1 MILLYKEDQGVVYT
15 LDEFNE
21 LIYAPVYTDNTIN
34 LNEFDVVDIDR
45 CEDEYEILDIQN
57 ELISLSNSLL
67 QVKRLLCVSLLTM
80 VSFATLYSMLDGVII
95 NHKMKNNLVFLLVI
109 CMLEYII
116 ISGLVVF

>member
-21 LIYAPVYTDNTIN
+21 LMYAPVYTDNTIN
-34 LNEFDVVDIDR
+34 LNEFDVVDIDQ

-67 QVKRLLCVSLLTM
+67 QVK
-80 VSFATLYSMLDGVII
+80 
-95 NHKMKNNLVFLLVI
+95 
-109 CMLEYII
+109 
-116 ISGLVVF
+116 

>member
-21 LIYAPVYTDNTIN
+21 LLYTPVNTDNTIN

-67 QVKRLLCVSLLTM
+67 QVK
-80 VSFATLYSMLDGVII
+80 
-95 NHKMKNNLVFLLVI
+95 
-109 CMLEYII
+109 
-116 ISGLVVF
+116 

>member
-67 QVKRLLCVSLLTM
+67 QVK
-80 VSFATLYSMLDGVII
+80 
-95 NHKMKNNLVFLLVI
+95 
-109 CMLEYII
+109 
-116 ISGLVVF
+116 

>member
-21 LIYAPVYTDNTIN
+21 LIYAPVYTDDTIN
-34 LNEFDVVDIDR
+34 LNEFDVVDIDQ

-67 QVKRLLCVSLLTM
+67 QVK
-80 VSFATLYSMLDGVII
+80 
-95 NHKMKNNLVFLLVI
+95 
-109 CMLEYII
+109 
-116 ISGLVVF
+116 

>member
-34 LNEFDVVDIDR
+34 LNEFDVVDMDR

-67 QVKRLLCVSLLTM
+67 QVK
-80 VSFATLYSMLDGVII
+80 
-95 NHKMKNNLVFLLVI
+95 
-109 CMLEYII
+109 
-116 ISGLVVF
+116 

>member
-45 CEDEYEILDIQN
+45 CEDEYEMLDIQN

-67 QVKRLLCVSLLTM
+67 QVK
-80 VSFATLYSMLDGVII
+80 
-95 NHKMKNNLVFLLVI
+95 
-109 CMLEYII
+109 
-116 ISGLVVF
+116 